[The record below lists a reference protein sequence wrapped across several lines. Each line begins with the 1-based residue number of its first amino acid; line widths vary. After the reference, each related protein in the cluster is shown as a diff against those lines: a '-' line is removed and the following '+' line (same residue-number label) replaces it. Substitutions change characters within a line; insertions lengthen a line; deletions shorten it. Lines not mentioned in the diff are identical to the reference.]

1 MDNKKARLS
10 SSNTKE
16 TEIKKELG
24 LDLSSEKKDLKDFQ
38 SAVALSLLKY
48 TADLEDVYVE
58 RRLASALLFLTH
70 LSSEII
76 SVFTEISDRTSLI
89 VFPVK
94 IKPCSLFSIVEFKLE
109 WQF

>member
-1 MDNKKARLS
+1 MDNKKARLT
-10 SSNTKE
+10 SSNKE
-16 TEIKKELG
+16 DTEIKKELG

-58 RRLASALLFLTH
+58 RILASALLFLTH

-76 SVFTEISDRTSLI
+76 LLL
-89 VFPVK
+89 
-94 IKPCSLFSIVEFKLE
+94 LFN
-109 WQF
+109 